1 MPIVRTTLQAC
12 KNYMGDESMQKFGE
26 KATRLQLTSLF
37 VIALVLGGCSGSSST
52 GSTMTSAPLTQSGTS
67 PSTGPGTVTLTW
79 IAPTDNTNGTP
90 VTDLAGYRIHYG
102 TSQDNLTQVID
113 LAGSSTTEFE
123 VSGLAPGT
131 YYFAISAYTS
141 LGTESAESD
150 VGYKTI

>member
-1 MPIVRTTLQAC
+1 
-12 KNYMGDESMQKFGE
+12 MGSSMQKFGE
-26 KATRLQLTSLF
+26 TATRLQLTSLF

-52 GSTMTSAPLTQSGTS
+52 GSTMTSSPLTQSGTS
-67 PSTGPGTVTLTW
+67 PGTVTLTW
-79 IAPTDNTNGTP
+79 VPPTDNTNGTP
-90 VTDLAGYRIHYG
+90 VTDLAGYHIHYG
-102 TSQDNLTQVID
+102 TSQDNMTQVID

-131 YYFAISAYTS
+131 YYFAISAYTA